1 MSVLVYVGV
10 WDLLC
15 NWVGNLDMVGGLE
28 WGGKEGFGRCEM
40 EEWGGDGGDG
50 DGDGDGEEK
59 EKEKSNEGEER
70 EDEKKKAGFKKSY
83 GGLTFLGIEGAGH
96 MVHRSHYLLL

>member
-1 MSVLVYVGV
+1 MRVLVYVGV

-28 WGGKEGFGRCEM
+28 WGGKEVFGWCEM
-40 EEWGGDGGDG
+40 EEWGG

-70 EDEKKKAGFKKSY
+70 ENEKKRAGFKKSY